1 MQSTMKSKNLFKKIE
16 FWTLVAVMLAGVS
29 NYFFVTRFAA
39 REYKANVKLAETQM
53 NRLKSSTQKLQD
65 DLTLAA
71 KQAEISLVE
80 ANKKLIEK
88 NVERLDSSVTRL
100 SDELANTEKRVRISL
115 DIATFVKDIQPTLQI
130 DLSNQTSL
138 NENELIF
145 SFDIK
150 NLGTHVAII
159 EEPPLNLSIQP
170 TYSRNK
176 IENLSFSGGDYELQ
190 NMRIGDVPAGQHVK
204 HVFLVKFKKELHIP
218 NTIYY
223 YTEFQTNTSW
233 SITRLAKRLLIDYM
247 SNDEIDNLARRSYR
261 RWGSLVL
268 RPEKR

>member
-1 MQSTMKSKNLFKKIE
+1 MRYAMKSKNLVKKIE
-16 FWTLVAVMLAGVS
+16 FWTLIAVILAGVF

-39 REYKANVKLAETQM
+39 REYEANAKLAETQI
-53 NRLKSSTQKLQD
+53 NRLKSSAQKLQD
-65 DLTLAA
+65 ELTNVA
-71 KQAEISLVE
+71 KQAEISLAE

-115 DIATFVKDIQPTLQI
+115 DIATFVKDIQPNLQI

-150 NLGTHVAII
+150 NLGAHVATI
-159 EEPPLNLSIQP
+159 EEPPLYLSIQP
-170 TYSRNK
+170 IYSNSK
-176 IENLSFSGGDYELQ
+176 IENLSFSRGDYELQ
-190 NMRIGDVPAGQHVK
+190 NIRIGHVPAGQHVK
-204 HVFLVKFKKELHIP
+204 HVFLVKFKKELYIP

-223 YTEFQTNTSW
+223 YTEFQTNTDW
-233 SITRLAKRLLIDYM
+233 SITRLAKRLLTDYM
-247 SNDEIDNLARRSYR
+247 TNDEIDKLARRSYS
-261 RWGSLVL
+261 RWGFLTL